1 MRKLKRDVSLP
12 RKQKS
17 FQNLIVFD
25 ENKVRDLILN
35 YAKSQGYNCNQEHL
49 KEILKIINPYKLE

>member
-49 KEILKIINPYKLE
+49 EEILKIINPYKLE